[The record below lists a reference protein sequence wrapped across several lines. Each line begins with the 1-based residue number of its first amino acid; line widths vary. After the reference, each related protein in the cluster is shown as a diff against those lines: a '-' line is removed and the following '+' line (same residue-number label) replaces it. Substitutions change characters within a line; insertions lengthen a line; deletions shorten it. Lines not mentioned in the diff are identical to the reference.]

1 MKTEKEIPVADQLD
15 LSDNL
20 DDYDAA
26 FNNAADDLPVQEIVV
41 EGAQGVDGELPS
53 SGSAVVGDETPPLA
67 VVEEPEVT
75 TPPAPV
81 AADVALTNRIAELE
95 ASLIEQTKP
104 AAVAPTSPEPAVLSD
119 VDQEVI
125 SEVEED
131 WPTINRALEIKIS
144 QLEGRLSQLIT
155 GKLGEVQQQIAP
167 LAKNSNESAQDKFMV
182 TIRSAHEDADALLP
196 RVEQWIEA
204 QPSYLRPAMNNVL
217 DRGTAAQVIE
227 LFTNYKLAA
236 GEAPA
241 VAATVVDTGTERRL
255 AGMEGVRTQRTGVSA
270 DDDPSDFASAF
281 ESAASTH

>member
-26 FNNAADDLPVQEIVV
+26 FDNAADDLPVQEIVV

-67 VVEEPEVT
+67 VVEEPA

-81 AADVALTNRIAELE
+81 AADEALTNRIAELE
-95 ASLIEQTKP
+95 ASLLEQTKP
-104 AAVAPTSPEPAVLSD
+104 AAVAPTPPEPAALSD
-119 VDQEVI
+119 EDQEVI
-125 SEVEED
+125 TEVEED

-144 QLEGRLSQLIT
+144 QLETRLGQLIT

-167 LAKNSNESAQDKFMV
+167 LAKTSQETVQDKFMV
-182 TIRSAHEDADALLP
+182 TIRAAHEDADALLP

-241 VAATVVDTGTERRL
+241 VAATVVDTEAERRL
-255 AGMEGVRTQRTGVSA
+255 AGMEGVRTLRTGVSA
-270 DDDPSDFASAF
+270 EDDPSDFASAF
-281 ESAASTH
+281 DRAASTP